1 MKKQI
6 TYLDYDKVQ
15 ICTGTII
22 AASINEKAKKPAYV
36 LKIDFGEK
44 NRDKNFFRTNYEL
57 L

>member
-15 ICTGTII
+15 ICTGTIL
-22 AASINEKAKKPAYV
+22 AASINKKAKKPAYV
-36 LKIDFGEK
+36 LKIDFGESR
-44 NRDKNFFRTNYEL
+44 NKNFLCTNYEL

>member
-22 AASINEKAKKPAYV
+22 AASINEKAKN
-36 LKIDFGEK
+36 LRMF
-44 NRDKNFFRTNYEL
+44 
-57 L
+57 